1 MPQVCILL
9 LLLSVFDDS
18 TISVGPVWALRCNAP
33 LIRFLILVLYISFTC
48 LYHMLPH
55 KSFFLYFFLTYL
67 LPYLSFPLR
76 TDPLHFQAECRKRQ
90 RNLALVFCV
99 FTLCCSA
106 FFDWCMRAFIVLG
119 LVFSIPSQEIGLG
132 KRLRNDPFC
141 VSWM

>member
-18 TISVGPVWALRCNAP
+18 TISVGPVWTQGCNAP
-33 LIRFLILVLYISFTC
+33 LIRFLILVLYISFAC